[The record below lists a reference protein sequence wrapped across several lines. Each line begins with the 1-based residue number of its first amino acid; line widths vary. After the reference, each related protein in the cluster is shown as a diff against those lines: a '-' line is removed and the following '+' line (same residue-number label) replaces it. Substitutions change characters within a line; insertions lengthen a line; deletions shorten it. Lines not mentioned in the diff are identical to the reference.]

1 VQVYRWE
8 PPEHPGAL
16 DGLIEK
22 VALGGVDA
30 ITFTS
35 APAVASFLMRADELQ
50 LTEAVLRVMN
60 STVTTF
66 CVGPVTAGPLRKAG
80 VTSVQPDRMRL
91 GALARAVADELPR
104 RQPDLAVAGHTL
116 GMRATCAV
124 VDGVV
129 RDLSPQS
136 MVLLNL
142 LASAPGAV
150 VSSDVMLDA
159 LGGDNPHALEA
170 AVARLRSAIG
180 AKELIATASKRGYRL
195 AVDFM
200 PDDAGAPH

>member
-1 VQVYRWE
+1 MPVYRWE

-35 APAVASFLMRADELQ
+35 APAAASFLMRADELR
-50 LTEAVLRVMN
+50 LTEAVRRAMN

-66 CVGPVTAGPLRKAG
+66 CVGPVTARPLRSAG
-80 VTSVQPDRMRL
+80 VTSVQPERMRL

-104 RQPDLAVAGHTL
+104 RQPDLVVAGHSL
-116 GMRATCAV
+116 GVRATCAV

-129 RDLSPQS
+129 RRS
-136 MVLLNL
+136 
-142 LASAPGAV
+142 
-150 VSSDVMLDA
+150 
-159 LGGDNPHALEA
+159 
-170 AVARLRSAIG
+170 VA
-180 AKELIATASKRGYRL
+180 
-195 AVDFM
+195 
-200 PDDAGAPH
+200 